1 MKRYKI
7 KQFVYVFDG
16 RRFRLYRVFMIKPS
30 YKQHAA
36 VSIRL
41 RYFLEALKKSN
52 LNVNVYS
59 YDLGSKVSRFF
70 KYLSSPVSRD
80 LRKRVKEIDVIF
92 TSSPPPLLAI
102 AASLLSK
109 KYVIDIRDIWEEYA
123 QQVYPMFLVNR
134 IVSKYFRA
142 LKNADS
148 IVVTTD
154 GMANYYKERL
164 GIEPVVIPNGTD
176 TEIIRCDSDV
186 LRDPNLITV
195 LADFNTPYQN
205 LEPVLEALTLVKDV
219 KLLIIGGGKYLDRY
233 LSFAK
238 KLGVVDKIET
248 VGHVP
253 YNRLSKYLC
262 KASIGIVGRPLKS
275 NPEYLY
281 TIPTKVYDYLAAG
294 LPILAYGPPNSELQ
308 KFIERNNAGI
318 YLDKSNPSE
327 VTESI
332 MTLLS
337 KATNMRSHLLKIAGE
352 YDRKTLSTILVDII
366 TRLQ

>member
-1 MKRYKI
+1 
-7 KQFVYVFDG
+7 
-16 RRFRLYRVFMIKPS
+16 MIKPS

-36 VSIRL
+36 VSVRL
-41 RYFLEALKKSN
+41 RYFLEALKKSD

-59 YDLGSKVSRFF
+59 YDLGSKISRLF
-70 KYLSSPVSRD
+70 KYLFSPVSKD
-80 LRKRVKEIDVIF
+80 LRERIKEIDIVF

-102 AASLLSK
+102 GASLLNK

-123 QQVYPMFLVNR
+123 QQVYPMFLVKK
-134 IVSKYFRA
+134 ITSKYFRA
-142 LKNADS
+142 LMNADS

-154 GMANYYKERL
+154 GMANYYKEKL
-164 GIEPVVIPNGTD
+164 GVEPVIIPNGTD
-176 TEIIRCDSDV
+176 TEIIRCDSGV
-186 LRDPNLITV
+186 LRDPNLMAV

-205 LEPVLEALTLVKDV
+205 LDPVLEALTLVKDAR
-219 KLLIIGGGKYLDRY
+219 LLIIGSGKYLNRY

-238 KLGVVDKIET
+238 RLRVIDRIET
-248 VGHVP
+248 VGHVS
-253 YNRLSKYLC
+253 YNRLSKFLC
-262 KASIGIVGRPLKS
+262 KASIGIVGRPFIF

-294 LPILAYGPPNSELQ
+294 LPILAYGPSNSELQ
-308 KFIERNNAGI
+308 KFMEKNNVGI
-318 YLDKSNPSE
+318 YLDSSDPSE
-327 VTESI
+327 VGESI

-352 YDRKTLSTILVDII
+352 YDRKTLSTMLVDII